1 MLHNVVIGMCILACI
16 CFGTSVVICWRN
28 KGSTEKYTIPQIIG
42 CILMY
47 FALILQLYQ
56 TFRSI

>member
-28 KGSTEKYTIPQIIG
+28 SGSTVKYKILQITG
-42 CILMY
+42 YILMY
-47 FALILQLYQ
+47 FALFLQFYQ